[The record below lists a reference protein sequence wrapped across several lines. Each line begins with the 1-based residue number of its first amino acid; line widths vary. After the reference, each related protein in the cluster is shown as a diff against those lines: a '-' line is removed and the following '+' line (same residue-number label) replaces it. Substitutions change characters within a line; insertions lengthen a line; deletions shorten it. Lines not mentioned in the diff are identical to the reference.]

1 MTFDVTLKKGRFSKI
16 FSENLNTYY
25 ETVEKGSDYIT
36 LKRKQWSGNPDI
48 VVYTA
53 TVDHTA
59 AGWIIYN
66 TGTSTIEEMLAT
78 KKWRGKVIEPKMVD
92 ALIVRENLVAAE
104 MLKTD
109 AGKYRWM
116 VEYGFRP
123 TRTRN
128 VDGLSLRKLELSTSV
143 LFQRLTGIKPY
154 KSYRKKERVA
164 IEKIPETQSESEIKG
179 GLINLIDK
187 LGGLKR
193 FVKKGQTVLIKPNL
207 VSDHG
212 LQDGVYKGGI
222 VTDVRLV
229 RALIELLLPLAGKII
244 IAEGSSINRSATR
257 KMFTLYEYDRLV
269 DIDPGKISL
278 VDLNTDRQTD
288 KAVPKGK
295 RMSSRKIPL
304 TIEEADVI
312 INVPVLKMHFAATV
326 SLSVKSL
333 QGAVPPLEK
342 YMSHFFGLWQSL
354 VNIHY
359 LVKPDL
365 IIIDGLT
372 GQEDFG
378 PVSGIPKKMDILIG
392 GTNPVAVDTVA
403 MKIMGLDPA
412 MSPPVWMAYMQG
424 LGPVEPER
432 IIVIG
437 SAIAEV
443 ASPFKLPEIN
453 IEGGKDV
460 TVHAG
465 NACPGCRG
473 YLHFV
478 LNKLRRGDP
487 RDPDRLLIDRPFDK
501 KVHIYLGPD
510 TEGEIDPGATNIFMG
525 ICQQHNAGMGIPLQG
540 CPPHAEVIMN
550 GIFSLFPDVERPKY
564 ADETEEARL
573 EKMLKEVL
581 QKTADSS

>member
-1 MTFDVTLKKGRFSKI
+1 MLEVALKKGKLSKV
-16 FSENLNTYY
+16 FFGDLRAYY
-25 ETVEKGSDYIT
+25 EAVESGSDYT
-36 LKRKQWSGNPDI
+36 ALKWEQWTQNPDI
-48 VVYTA
+48 IVYTA
-53 TVDHTA
+53 TADHA
-59 AGWIIYN
+59 AGGWIVYN
-66 TGTSTIEEMLAT
+66 TGTSTIEEMLTAG
-78 KKWRGKVIEPKMVD
+78 KWRGKGIETKMVD
-92 ALIVRENLVAAE
+92 ALIVKENLIAAE
-104 MLKTD
+104 ILEGD
-109 AGKYRWM
+109 AGKHRWM
-116 VEYGFRP
+116 IEYGFRP
-123 TRTRN
+123 TQTRS
-128 VDGLSLRKLELSTSV
+128 VDGLLLRRLELSTSV
-143 LFQRLTGIKPY
+143 LFRRLAGIKPY
-154 KSYRKKERVA
+154 KPYPKKERVA
-164 IEKIPETQSESEIKG
+164 VEKIPETQSDREIKD
-179 GLINLIDK
+179 GLMRLIDK
-187 LGGLKR
+187 LGGLKK
-193 FVKKGQTVLIKPNL
+193 FIGKGQTVLIKPNL

-212 LQDGVYKGGI
+212 FQDGVYKGGI

-229 RALIELLLPLAGKII
+229 RALVELLLPLAGKII
-244 IAEGSSINRSATR
+244 IAEGSSINRSATS
-257 KMFTLYEYDRLV
+257 KMFTLYGYDRLI
-269 DIDPGKISL
+269 DLDPGKISL
-278 VDLNTDRQTD
+278 VDLNTDRLTE
-288 KAVPKGK
+288 KAVPGGK

-312 INVPVLKMHFAATV
+312 INIPVLKLHFAAAV

-354 VNIHY
+354 VNIHH

-378 PVSGIPKKMDILIG
+378 PVSGVPKKMDLLIG
-392 GTNPVAVDTVA
+392 GTNPVAVDAVA
-403 MKIMGLDPA
+403 MRIMGLDPA

-432 IIVIG
+432 ITVIG
-437 SAIAEV
+437 PSIAEV
-443 ASPFKLPEIN
+443 ASPFKMPEIN
-453 IEGGKDV
+453 IGGGKDI

-465 NACPGCRG
+465 NACSGCRG

-478 LNKLRRGDP
+478 LNKLRRSDP
-487 RDPDRLLIDRPFDK
+487 QDAGRLLIDRPFDK

-525 ICQQHNAGMGIPLQG
+525 ICQQHNAEMGMPLQG

-564 ADETEEARL
+564 ADETEEAKL

-581 QKTADSS
+581 GKESS

>member
-1 MTFDVTLKKGRFSKI
+1 MTLDVTLKKGRLSKI
-16 FSENLNTYY
+16 FSQNLHNYY
-25 ETVEKGSDYIT
+25 ETVEKGSDHIT
-36 LKRKQWSGNPDI
+36 LKWEQWLSNPDI
-48 VVYTA
+48 VVYIA

-59 AGWIIYN
+59 GGWIVYN
-66 TGTSTIEEMLAT
+66 TATSTVEEILAT
-78 KKWRGKVIEPKMVD
+78 EKWRGKGIEPKMVD
-92 ALIVRENLVAAE
+92 VLIVRENLIAAE
-104 MLKTD
+104 VLKSD
-109 AGKYRWM
+109 DEKYRWM

-123 TRTRN
+123 VRTRS
-128 VDGLSLRKLELSTSV
+128 VDGLSLRKLELSTSI
-143 LFQRLTGIKPY
+143 LFRRLAGIKPY
-154 KSYRKKERVA
+154 KSYQKKESVV
-164 IEKIPETQSESEIKG
+164 IEKIPETQSESEIKD
-179 GLINLIDK
+179 GLINIIDK
-187 LGGLKR
+187 LGGLKK

-229 RALIELLLPLAGKII
+229 RALVELLLPVAGKII
-244 IAEGSSINRSATR
+244 IAEGSSINRSATW
-257 KMFTLYEYDRLV
+257 KMFTLYGYDRLV
-269 DIDPGKISL
+269 DMDPGKISL
-278 VDLNTDRQTD
+278 VDLNTDGQIE
-288 KAVPKGK
+288 KAVPRGK

-304 TIEEADVI
+304 TIENADVI

-359 LVKPDL
+359 LVRPDL

-378 PVSGIPKKMDILIG
+378 PVSGIPKKMDLLIG
-392 GTNPVAVDTVA
+392 GKNPVAVDTIA

-432 IIVIG
+432 ITVIG
-437 SAIAEV
+437 PAIAEV
-443 ASPFKLPEIN
+443 ASPFKVPEIN
-453 IEGGKDV
+453 IGGGKDI

-465 NACPGCRG
+465 NACSGCRG

-487 RDPDRLLIDRPFDK
+487 QDAGRLLIDRPFDK

-510 TEGEIDPGATNIFMG
+510 TERKIDPGAKNIFMG
-525 ICQQHNAGMGIPLQG
+525 ICQQHNAEMGMSLQG

-573 EKMLKEVL
+573 EKMLGEVL
-581 QKTADSS
+581 TNL

>member
-1 MTFDVTLKKGRFSKI
+1 MTSGITLKKGKPSKI
-16 FSENLNTYY
+16 FYENLRNYY
-25 ETVEKGSDYIT
+25 ETVERGSDYAT
-36 LKRKQWSGNPDI
+36 FKWGQWLKNPDI
-48 VVYTA
+48 VAYTA
-53 TVDHTA
+53 TVDHKA

-66 TGTSTIEEMLAT
+66 TGTSTIEEILAT
-78 KKWRGKVIEPKMVD
+78 EKWKGKEIEPKMVD
-92 ALIVRENLVAAE
+92 ALIVRENLIAAE
-104 MLKTD
+104 VLKTD

-123 TRTRN
+123 IRTRN
-128 VDGLSLRKLELSTSV
+128 IDGLLLRKLELSTSV
-143 LFQRLTGIKPY
+143 LFRRLAGVKPCRPY
-154 KSYRKKERVA
+154 MKKERVA
-164 IEKIPETQSESEIKG
+164 IEKIPETRSEREIKR
-179 GLINLIDK
+179 GLKNLIDN
-187 LGGLKR
+187 LGGLGK
-193 FVKKGQTVLIKPNL
+193 FVKKGQSVVIKPNL

-212 LQDGVYKGGI
+212 MQDGVCKGGI

-229 RALIELLLPLAGKII
+229 RTLIELLLPVAGKII
-244 IAEGSSINRSATR
+244 IAEGSSINRSATG
-257 KMFTLYEYDRLV
+257 KMFTLYGYDRLV
-269 DIDPGKISL
+269 EMDPEKISL
-278 VDLNTDRQTD
+278 VDLNTDELVE
-288 KAVPKGK
+288 KAVPGEK

-304 TIEEADVI
+304 TIENADVI

-354 VNIHY
+354 VNIHH

-372 GQEDFG
+372 GQEGFG
-378 PVSGIPKKMDILIG
+378 PVSGTPKKMDLLIG
-392 GTNPVAVDTVA
+392 GTNPVAVDAVA
-403 MKIMGLDPA
+403 MRVMGLDPV

-424 LGPVEPER
+424 LGSVDPDR
-432 IIVIG
+432 IAVIG
-437 SAIAEV
+437 PSIDEV

-453 IEGGKDV
+453 IGGGRDIS
-460 TVHAG
+460 VHAG
-465 NACPGCRG
+465 NACSGCRG

-487 RDPDRLLIDRPFDK
+487 RDASRFLIDRPFDK

-510 TEGEIDPGATNIFMG
+510 TEEKIDPGARNIFMG
-525 ICQQHNAGMGIPLQG
+525 ICQQHNAEMGVHLPG

-564 ADETEEARL
+564 ADETEEAKL
-573 EKMLKEVL
+573 GKMLEEVL
-581 QKTADSS
+581 AKHSS